1 MRKLAFCFLVCLL
14 NIAPALAGDVV
25 QLHLQLSSLKTLQ
38 ADFEQDVFDEDGTL
52 LQQSRG
58 ELMVERPNK
67 LRWESREPFHY
78 LLISDGETLWR
89 YDADLEQLNTEAFS
103 PELAQTPA
111 LIIGASIAELESRF
125 EVAMNKQGAQREFI
139 LKPRSPEMFS
149 QMTLRF
155 NKGKLVGMAMLDNLA
170 QRTEIRLTSPRYNK
184 AIPAGDFRFNEASL
198 SQ

>member
-1 MRKLAFCFLVCLL
+1 MRKLAFCLLVCLL
-14 NIAPALAGDVV
+14 NIAPAFAGDVA

-125 EVAMNKQGAQREFI
+125 EVAMNKQGARREFI

-184 AIPAGDFRFNEASL
+184 AIPTGEFHFNEVSL
-198 SQ
+198 PQ

>member
-14 NIAPALAGDVV
+14 NIAPALAGDVA

-139 LKPRSPEMFS
+139 PVSYTHL
-149 QMTLRF
+149 TLPTIL
-155 NKGKLVGMAMLDNLA
+155 LV
-170 QRTEIRLTSPRYNK
+170 
-184 AIPAGDFRFNEASL
+184 
-198 SQ
+198 